1 MTVIDGDTFKMTVNG
16 QTVTVRLANV
26 GAPEAGERGA
36 LAATSR
42 LAELLG
48 NGNIR
53 YRKVAESYGRWVCEV
68 WNADGV
74 HVNDAMRE
82 FLGGYRGR

>member
-1 MTVIDGDTFKMTVNG
+1 MAVIDGDTFTMIVNG

-26 GAPEAGERGA
+26 GAPEAGEQGA
-36 LAATSR
+36 SAAAEKLS
-42 LAELLG
+42 ELLG

-68 WNADGV
+68 WKADGV
-74 HVNDAMRE
+74 HVNDAMRK
-82 FLGGYRGR
+82 FLGGYQGR